1 MQNCKNITA
10 PICRINNL
18 RENNRNYVRYSLKV
32 MRNETFTIIWSKV
45 LDSSGSDTISVSDLS
60 GLAPTVLVS
69 GGLEEPRAIVLHP
82 GAG

>member
-1 MQNCKNITA
+1 MKH
-10 PICRINNL
+10 
-18 RENNRNYVRYSLKV
+18 LKKV
-32 MRNETFTIIWSKV
+32 SKV
-45 LDSSGSDTISVSDLS
+45 LDSAGSDTISVSDLS